1 MNMRIT
7 VVMLLRVH
15 NSNAVRAALAKARMS
30 SNSKNR
36 KQFQQLGSFRVIKNG
51 AIRQNIYHIMC
62 GAKGPRFIVLFK

>member
-1 MNMRIT
+1 MNMRVT
-7 VVMLLRVH
+7 VVMLLRVD
-15 NSNAVRAALAKARMS
+15 NSNAVRAALAKTE

-51 AIRQNIYHIMC
+51 AIRQNMYHIMC